1 MGGELR
7 QPGVRGMPAIRQ
19 ALEMTRTACWYRDAR
34 GAQRAAAW
42 AKRAEDYATLR
53 VVLAERAAEDG
64 AARDAVRGAVRGD
77 QPPIELSGLLTLV
90 ARQAHYAGAEPVY
103 RRYRGKQRGQQ
114 ITRWAGQDPDIK
126 PTAAFVAEAKILA
139 FWPYREGV
147 IEVADAF
154 DMTPSEWAAAY
165 LRALAAWAGDERPLA
180 ACRPAGP
187 PRCVLEDM
195 LVLAC
200 AATPAGDTE
209 RLPSGHGCS
218 SPAHSRATRLYEL
231 AGRVVQAVL
240 DDASI
245 TPLGAFNTVRDEIGA
260 LLTEP
265 LASPADRLSQA
276 VAELSDQIIHA
287 GPAAAD
293 GSTAVEYAALT
304 RAQAERL
311 RLRLIEL
318 AALLGSFSGRG
329 PARPGPAQP
338 GPAPLAGVK
347 VVER

>member
-1 MGGELR
+1 
-7 QPGVRGMPAIRQ
+7 MPAIRQ

-64 AARDAVRGAVRGD
+64 AVGGAVGGA

-103 RRYRGKQRGQQ
+103 RRYRDKQRGQQ

-165 LRALAAWAGDERPLA
+165 LRSLAAWAGDERPLA

-200 AATPAGDTE
+200 AATPAGDAE

-218 SPAHSRATRLYEL
+218 SPAHARAARLYEL

-287 GPAAAD
+287 GPAD
-293 GSTAVEYAALT
+293 GGNAVEYAALT

-329 PARPGPAQP
+329 AARP
-338 GPAPLAGVK
+338 GPAPLAGAR